1 MFDNIIVPK
10 SYLRG
15 ILNKKD
21 EKLFDT
27 QHQFQTKDLENSLA
41 VYKIYRK
48 QLYIRHQSMDFPP
61 VLDGEPK
68 LSSTDGDWDKVPGPS
83 EISFYDTFTDESG
96 DEHWFEFKF
105 TFVNGKL
112 DSKEVVDHS
121 ITNKKERE
129 DIQIMWD
136 IEQKIF
142 DEYRKNWSYRFWTKV
157 ERLCQK
163 LVVKARNQHAIP
175 FEIRKTAY
183 KLSGRLEQ
191 DPKCLDLYID
201 N

>member
-10 SYLRG
+10 SYLKG

-27 QHQFQTKDLENSLA
+27 NHQFQTKDLENSLA
-41 VYKIYRK
+41 VYKVHRHRLYRR
-48 QLYIRHQSMDFPP
+48 QTLADTNNT
-61 VLDGEPK
+61 VV
-68 LSSTDGDWDKVPGPS
+68 TWDKATAPA
-83 EISFYDTFTDESG
+83 EINFYDSFKIKNG

-112 DSKEVVDHS
+112 DSKEVVDKTCTS
-121 ITNKKERE
+121 KEKQ
-129 DIQIMWD
+129 DAVAVMWD

-142 DEYRKNWSYRFWTKV
+142 DEYRTKWSYRFWTKV

-163 LVVKARNQHAIP
+163 LVVKARNQHSIP
-175 FEIRKTAY
+175 FELRKTAY
-183 KLSGRLEQ
+183 KTSGRLEK
-191 DPKCLDLYID
+191 DPACLDVYVD
-201 N
+201 C